1 MIILLGLD
9 CHSPVLQVEPSSVF
23 PASHIHSSP
32 SCLKLAAHSHFLVTE
47 LQKAYSTLEHDC
59 DASGSQELP
68 SSSEKEKKCLQI
80 LLDTVSGERNRKMGR
95 GRVGFCCSGN
105 MLSIGQMCCV
115 LPTKARM

>member
-32 SCLKLAAHSHFLVTE
+32 SCLKLAAHSHVLVTE

-68 SSSEKEKKCLQI
+68 SSSKKEKNVCRYLWAQSAEKEI
-80 LLDTVSGERNRKMGR
+80 GRWEEGE
-95 GRVGFCCSGN
+95 
-105 MLSIGQMCCV
+105 CV
-115 LPTKARM
+115 FVVQETGCQ